1 MIMSFLEIMEEL
13 RKVDEITLLE
23 LLDIEAD
30 ELIDAF
36 PEKIKERLQYIHD
49 YLSE

>member
-1 MIMSFLEIMEEL
+1 MSFLEILQEL
-13 RKVDEITLLE
+13 RKVDEVTLLE

-36 PEKIKERLQYIHD
+36 PEKIKDRLQYIHD

>member
-1 MIMSFLEIMEEL
+1 MGYLQLLEEL
-13 RKVDEITLLE
+13 RKIDEVTLLE

-30 ELIDAF
+30 DLLDAF

-49 YLSE
+49 YINE